1 MGYSCEGCGMINKL
15 FFFRKTIFLAA
26 LSVSVASVCAG
37 WWYYAADGIASYAAH
52 RDRSAVLSL
61 FDANWYWLVSEHSL
75 GFSPEYMLD
84 NAASSQ
90 APEHIGNLSLYV
102 YRAGGKTVGF
112 LAYYLKSPL
121 RGYIL
126 FLVVDDSSRGKGYAR
141 TLMNFGLKKLTNLG
155 VRTIELVTRVS
166 NNPARSLYESS
177 GFVENWRDG
186 GFVHYEY
193 AA

>member
-1 MGYSCEGCGMINKL
+1 MINKS
-15 FFFRKTIFLAA
+15 FFSRTVFLGAA
-26 LSVSVASVCAG
+26 VFLTAASAVGG
-37 WWYYAADGIASYAAH
+37 WWYYAADGIHGYSAS
-52 RDRSAVLSL
+52 RDRAAILSL
-61 FDANWYWLVSEHSL
+61 FDANWYWLVSEYSL

-84 NAASSQ
+84 HAASSQ
-90 APEHIGNLSLYV
+90 APEHEGNLSLYV
-102 YRAGGKTVGF
+102 YRAERKTVGF

-126 FLVVDDSSRGKGYAR
+126 FLVVDDTYRGKGYAR
-141 TLMNFGLKKLTNLG
+141 ALMDFGLKKLRDRG

-166 NNPARSLYESS
+166 NTPARSLYESS

-193 AA
+193 SV